1 MKEPT
6 INSSARVSDF
16 FGTISQIAWLFA
28 QLPQIWKNYRSK
40 SVDGLALPFLLSWLS
55 GDLTNLLGCLLTEQL
70 PFQRNLAI
78 YFTLVDLILIYQFK
92 TYSRPILPDY
102 QPLGHHD
109 SNSLSRS
116 PFSNETETPEERWR
130 RHLRQVSAAQLE
142 SPGGLAREYT
152 RSMSRKGR
160 PRQTSSQS
168 MGGGGGGAMDASFL
182 STKSDQTPIS
192 NAGPVSDSGGTVVRS
207 PTHDQRGRSLAR
219 SNHAR
224 LAPLST
230 TTILW
235 NPNENERSVS
245 NGGLVTSPP
254 RSPQPSVL
262 PSIAFL
268 GIFTFLVFN
277 TAKFYPAGENLG
289 GISRAWDNKILTS
302 DLMKYDSGST
312 KFPILDQV
320 LKRRSFSNSEQPVIV
335 SFDWQRLIGRISAW
349 LCAILYLTS
358 RLPQI
363 WKNYCRK
370 SVEGLSMTLFV
381 MAFLGNLTY
390 VISVLT
396 SPQVSNQVG
405 YLAESFPY
413 LIGSG
418 GTLCFDFTIFVQSR
432 LYSSNR
438 LPRRK
443 RTRSISRS
451 RSRRRRTIG
460 GDLDIEEQTGLLLP
474 VSPPSN
480 LSLSTPSRSR
490 SRTEPTEM
498 EGSRKLTTPNQ
509 LQISQPDN
517 DLERSVVT
525 SPVEEQEI
533 LI

>member
-78 YFTLVDLILIYQFK
+78 YFTTVDLILIYQ
-92 TYSRPILPDY
+92 YRAYLQPIPPDY

-109 SNSLSRS
+109 PNSLSRS
-116 PFSNETETPEERWR
+116 LSFSNETETPEERWR

-160 PRQTSSQS
+160 PRQASSQS
-168 MGGGGGGAMDASFL
+168 MGGGGGGGGAMDASFL

-192 NAGPVSDSGGTVVRS
+192 NAAPVSGGTVVRS
-207 PTHDQRGRSLAR
+207 PTHDERGRSLAR

-224 LAPLST
+224 LVPLST
-230 TTILW
+230 TTTLW
-235 NPNENERSVS
+235 NPNETDRSVS
-245 NGGLVTSPP
+245 RGGLITSPP

-262 PSIAFL
+262 PSIAFF

-277 TAKFYPAGENLG
+277 TAKSYPSETLG
-289 GISRAWDNKILTS
+289 GISRAWDNKILAPG
-302 DLMKYDSGST
+302 LINYDSASS

-320 LKRRSFSNSEQPVIV
+320 LNRRSILNLDEPVI
-335 SFDWQRLIGRISAW
+335 SPLDWQRLIGRTSAW

-363 WKNYCRK
+363 WKNFCRK

-396 SPQVSNQVG
+396 SPQVSNQAG

-418 GTLCFDFTIFVQSR
+418 GTLCFDFTIFIQSK

-443 RTRSISRS
+443 RNRTTSRS

-460 GDLDIEEQTGLLLP
+460 GDLDIEQQAALLSP
-474 VSPPSN
+474 TSPPSH
-480 LSLSTPSRSR
+480 LSLATSSRSR
-490 SRTEPTEM
+490 SRTESTEM
-498 EGSRKLTTPNQ
+498 EGSRKLVSPNQ
-509 LQISQPDN
+509 LQISLPEN
-517 DLERSVVT
+517 DLGRSIVS
-525 SPVEEQEI
+525 SPVEEQETWI
-533 LI
+533 